1 MSGIGARS
9 IGGAA
14 ASACRRRRTLVAL
27 GVDPAGLR
35 TRLLGDESSDP
46 VSPLAEVEGYRFQ
59 QGVLAKGA
67 ARLREAAKAAGLAPL
82 DGATGDGDDDA
93 FRCIT
98 IDAADTGDTTGR
110 DPLADT
116 QEWLHKDGAGIVLLA
131 EAHLHLV
138 VGKVTHTIR
147 PDLLIGDLSTGLWR
161 VGEIKSY
168 LDRGGKTTPAG
179 VAAACR
185 QMAVAAVSLSRVLG
199 EGRVATEGDL
209 VLRARRSG
217 GVSMHRM
224 DLSGEIRI
232 VERFLVEAAGLAH
245 DGPLAPPASIDDVLR
260 IPCQL
265 DATCVTSCDML
276 PVCAA
281 SGEAGQRLA
290 LGTGAGVIDRLGGY
304 DAAVRLCTS
313 GTGPD
318 DSDGRSLQL
327 GFELAMRC
335 VGSGNTP

>member
-1 MSGIGARS
+1 
-9 IGGAA
+9 
-14 ASACRRRRTLVAL
+14 
-27 GVDPAGLR
+27 
-35 TRLLGDESSDP
+35 LGDEFTDP

-59 QGVLAKGA
+59 QRVLAKGA

-82 DGATGDGDDDA
+82 DRAIGDGNDDA

-98 IDAADTGDTTGR
+98 IDAADAVGG
-110 DPLADT
+110 DPLVET
-116 QEWLHKDGAGIVLLA
+116 QEWLHKDGTGIVLLG
-131 EAHLHLV
+131 EAHLHLL
-138 VGKVTHTIR
+138 VGRVTHTIR
-147 PDLLIGDLSTGLWR
+147 PDLLVGDLSTGLWR

-185 QMAVAAVSLSRVLG
+185 QMAVAVVSLSRVLG
-199 EGRVATEGDL
+199 EGRVAAEGDL

-232 VERFLVEAAGLAH
+232 VKRFLAEAADLGRNT
-245 DGPLAPPASIDDVLR
+245 PLAPPASIDDVLR

-281 SGEAGQRLA
+281 GGDAGQRLA

-313 GTGPD
+313 GTGHPD
-318 DSDGRSLQL
+318 ADARSLQL
-327 GFELAMRC
+327 GFELAM
-335 VGSGNTP
+335 GSVRSGSTP